1 MTKFKTDISKQGKQF
16 ELVFTTDNKDYF
28 EKVQSVARDC
38 IDHKPITQFD
48 RIKAMSV
55 DEMAKFIEEC
65 DLGLESKICFEQCK
79 KMTGDEYKCPYPEEE
94 RLSHCIDCV
103 KQWLESEVQG
113 E

>member
-38 IDHKPITQFD
+38 IDHKPITNFD

-55 DEMAKFIEEC
+55 EELANFIPNWSYTKACKCDEEIYVDCNNEC
-65 DLGLESKICFEQCK
+65 WK
-79 KMTGDEYKCPYPEEE
+79 
-94 RLSHCIDCV
+94 CV
-103 KQWLESEVQG
+103 KEWLESEVQG

>member
-1 MTKFKTDISKQGKQF
+1 MTGFKTDISKQGTKF

-28 EKVQSVARDC
+28 KKVQSVARDC

-55 DEMAKFIEEC
+55 EELARVIDKY
-65 DLGLESKICFEQCK
+65 DLGISSKICFEKCE
-79 KMTGDEYKCPYPEEE
+79 KMTGDKYHCSYPEEE
-94 RLSHCIDCV
+94 RESKCIDCV
-103 KQWLESEVQG
+103 KEWLESEVQG

>member
-55 DEMAKFIEEC
+55 EEMAENIKNAIEDCEKHC
-65 DLGLESKICFEQCK
+65 AFTKNGKCNSF
-79 KMTGDEYKCPYPEEE
+79 GDGDVCAKGIE
-94 RLSHCIDCV
+94 L
-103 KQWLESEVQG
+103 WLESEVQG

>member
-1 MTKFKTDISKQGKQF
+1 MKVKCTGKRCPMQVGYDV
-16 ELVFTTDNKDYF
+16 ENCQCEGCPYRT
-28 EKVQSVARDC
+28 A
-38 IDHKPITQFD
+38 PITNFD

-55 DEMAKFIEEC
+55 DEMAKLIEEC
-65 DLGLESKICFEQCK
+65 DLGLESKICFEQCE

>member
-1 MTKFKTDISKQGKQF
+1 MKKLYCNGKKGFCPNYDGEKEPECWKYSCEFQDGNGSKIV
-16 ELVFTTDNKDYF
+16 ENYTN
-28 EKVQSVARDC
+28 
-38 IDHKPITQFD
+38 FD

-55 DEMAKFIEEC
+55 DEMAKLIEEC
-65 DLGLESKICFEQCK
+65 DLGLESKICFEQCE

-94 RLSHCIDCV
+94 RLSHCVDCV